1 METHEQLVQSPK
13 MNAEA
18 VLWDD
23 FDCPVIDPYDQ
34 TWCQNGPDFYPVPC
48 KYILL
53 KSNLFKSSNT
63 HFQLIRQLPCL
74 LQMFP
79 NGPEHTFDSLH
90 LQMQPC

>member
-1 METHEQLVQSPK
+1 MYVCISLLNLRIFKEQWRCLDQSKSFNYIMETHEQLVQSPK

-48 KYILL
+48 K
-53 KSNLFKSSNT
+53 
-63 HFQLIRQLPCL
+63 
-74 LQMFP
+74 
-79 NGPEHTFDSLH
+79 
-90 LQMQPC
+90 

>member
-1 METHEQLVQSPK
+1 MYVCISLLNLRIFKEQWRCLDQAKSFNYIMETHEQLVQSPK

-48 KYILL
+48 K
-53 KSNLFKSSNT
+53 
-63 HFQLIRQLPCL
+63 
-74 LQMFP
+74 
-79 NGPEHTFDSLH
+79 
-90 LQMQPC
+90 